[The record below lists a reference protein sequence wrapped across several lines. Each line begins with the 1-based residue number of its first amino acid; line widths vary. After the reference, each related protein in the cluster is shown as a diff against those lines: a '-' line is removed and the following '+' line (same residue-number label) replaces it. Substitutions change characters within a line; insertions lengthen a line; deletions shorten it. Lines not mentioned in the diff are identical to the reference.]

1 MKEKNMH
8 KYLVLTLLVFQSL
21 TVLATVLLSK
31 VSSQLDRIGIVL
43 IITAI
48 IGGMTFM
55 MSFVVQKIYGSIRKS
70 QSEWVSGVQA
80 IANDSQNVLLANE
93 VVSMLTE
100 QTHEHMVSICP
111 MVKEIARK
119 LNEQVGRTESCLTH
133 MMQVDHILHMT
144 NESIVMLSEKT
155 EEIRTNDIGLMN
167 EIRGIRGQLVLAKE
181 ALLTHEHIMA
191 EKISEIAEESSALS
205 NIMNEAM
212 ATMDNQEKCVSEI
225 KESFKKIE
233 LMGAKLSVAMEDG
246 QMI

>member
-1 MKEKNMH
+1 MKEKNMRR
-8 KYLVLTLLVFQSL
+8 YLVLMLLVFQSL

-31 VSSQLDRIGIVL
+31 ASHTLGWIGTVL
-43 IITAI
+43 IIIAI
-48 IGGMTFM
+48 IGGVTGMMTI
-55 MSFVVQKIYGSIRKS
+55 VVQTIYQNMKKN

-111 MVKEIARK
+111 MVKEIAHK

-155 EEIRTNDIGLMN
+155 EEIRTNDVALMN

-191 EKISEIAEESSALS
+191 EKISEIAEESSILS
-205 NIMNEAM
+205 KIMVEAM
-212 ATMDNQEKCVSEI
+212 ENIDQQQQCVSEI
-225 KESFKKIE
+225 KDSFKKIE

-246 QMI
+246 RMI